1 MSAFGAKLRVDT
13 SFEGN
18 QATTKLILD
27 ADTGG
32 AEVVLL
38 EPPRNVSAL
47 EDTLV
52 SVSNT
57 GLR

>member
-1 MSAFGAKLRVDT
+1 MHSVQVDT

-38 EPPRNVSAL
+38 EPHQDMFLL